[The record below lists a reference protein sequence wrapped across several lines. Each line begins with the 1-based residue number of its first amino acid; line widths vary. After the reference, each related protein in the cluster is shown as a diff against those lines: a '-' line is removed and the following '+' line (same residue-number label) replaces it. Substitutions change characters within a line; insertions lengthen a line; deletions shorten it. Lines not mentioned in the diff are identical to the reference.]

1 MIDVNAIWDKHKLTK
16 KLIVK
21 TKIREISHFECF
33 LATNYQLGNIFLIL
47 RVAKSIVFPDLS
59 KYRFKS
65 ILVYSIENENSIE
78 FVIFLSD
85 IQLKHVFSVF
95 IQDILESISHCITEE
110 EGVHSILNTISRWKK
125 MFEKI
130 TPEGLTLEQQK
141 GLMGEL
147 LFFNYLLDNGIEVD
161 KAIDYWTSVE
171 QDFRAKD
178 FSISKIAV
186 EIKFTSSEQP
196 KIQISSERQLDRE
209 YFDHLFVVLYV
220 AKAVKSGGFSLNS
233 IIERTKNR
241 LVLEELHILFNNKLL
256 QSGYFDKDKESYNKM
271 FTLEKINTFYVSD
284 SFPKITTTD
293 LNMGVSDVSYSI
305 QASVIGEFIIDNNRI
320 LDYI

>member
-1 MIDVNAIWDKHKLTK
+1 M
-16 KLIVK
+16 
-21 TKIREISHFECF
+21 
-33 LATNYQLGNIFLIL
+33 Q
-47 RVAKSIVFPDLS
+47 
-59 KYRFKS
+59 
-65 ILVYSIENENSIE
+65 
-78 FVIFLSD
+78 
-85 IQLKHVFSVF
+85 
-95 IQDILESISHCITEE
+95 SISHCITEE

-241 LVLEELHILFNNKLL
+241 IVLEELHILFNNKLL